1 MSLNDKY
8 NSLDIQESL
17 HNAEKI
23 VNASQLEYA
32 PKSNEKY
39 ITYLQRI
46 KLYQEIAHSK
56 NWRSHVDNGR
66 KVWHTH
72 KLPSG
77 CFMCEDTQMISV
89 LIQVLSIMAYKD
101 PESVF

>member
-8 NSLDIQESL
+8 NSLDIQANI
-17 HNAEKI
+17 HDAEKI
-23 VNASQLEYA
+23 INASQLEYA
-32 PKSNEKY
+32 PKTNEKY

-46 KLYQEIAHSK
+46 KLYQEIAQSK
-56 NWRSHVDNGR
+56 NWRTHVDNGR
-66 KVWHTH
+66 KVWYTH

-89 LIQVLSIMAYKD
+89 LIQVLSIMAYKN
-101 PESVF
+101 PEGTF